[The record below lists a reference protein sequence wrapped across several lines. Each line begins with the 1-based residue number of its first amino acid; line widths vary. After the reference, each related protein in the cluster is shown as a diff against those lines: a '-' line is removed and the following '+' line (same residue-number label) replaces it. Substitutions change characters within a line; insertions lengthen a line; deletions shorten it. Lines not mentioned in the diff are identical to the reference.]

1 MLITVIW
8 LHLYISPP
16 LQGIENKKNSDKFTM
31 EAHFL
36 LLHTSLGR

>member
-1 MLITVIW
+1 MLIIIIR

-16 LQGIENKKNSDKFTM
+16 LQGIENKKNSDKFTI
-31 EAHFL
+31 EALFL